1 MGNLLAAYG
10 LGEALWTVF
19 VIFFL
24 VIFLMIL
31 FSIFGD
37 LFRDHEMGGGAKAV
51 WVLALILFTPLA
63 ALIYLIVRGGGM
75 AKRQMEAQ
83 AKAQK
88 DFNQY
93 VQEVAGSSAT
103 TTPAE
108 QIAQAKQLL
117 DAGTISQEEFDSIKS
132 KALG

>member
-75 AKRQMEAQ
+75 AKRAQAAQVEAQ
-83 AKAQK
+83 QQFDDYVKQTAGGSAAEIAKAK
-88 DFNQY
+88 
-93 VQEVAGSSAT
+93 E
-103 TTPAE
+103 
-108 QIAQAKQLL
+108 LL
-117 DAGTISQEEFDSIKS
+117 DAGTITQAEFDSIKS

>member
-37 LFRDHEMGGGAKAV
+37 LFRDHEMGGGAKAL
-51 WVLALILFTPLA
+51 WVLALILFTPLT

-75 AKRQMEAQ
+75 AKRAQAAQAEAQ
-83 AKAQK
+83 QQFDDYVKQTAGGSAAEIAKAK
-88 DFNQY
+88 
-93 VQEVAGSSAT
+93 E
-103 TTPAE
+103 
-108 QIAQAKQLL
+108 LL

-132 KALG
+132 KALS

>member
-1 MGNLLAAYG
+1 MGNLLATYG

-37 LFRDHEMGGGAKAV
+37 LFRDHEMSGFAKAI

-75 AKRQMEAQ
+75 AKRAQAAQAEAQ
-83 AKAQK
+83 QQFDDYVKQTAGGSAAEIAKAK
-88 DFNQY
+88 
-93 VQEVAGSSAT
+93 E
-103 TTPAE
+103 
-108 QIAQAKQLL
+108 LL

>member
-37 LFRDHEMGGGAKAV
+37 LFRDHEMGGGAKAL

-75 AKRQMEAQ
+75 AKRAQAAQVEAQ
-83 AKAQK
+83 QQFDDYVKQTAGGSAAEIAKAK
-88 DFNQY
+88 
-93 VQEVAGSSAT
+93 E
-103 TTPAE
+103 
-108 QIAQAKQLL
+108 LL

-132 KALG
+132 KALS

>member
-1 MGNLLAAYG
+1 MGNLLATYG

-37 LFRDHEMGGGAKAV
+37 LFRDHEMGGFAKAM

-75 AKRQMEAQ
+75 AKRAQAAQAEAQ
-83 AKAQK
+83 QQFDDYVKQTAGGSAAEIAKAK
-88 DFNQY
+88 D
-93 VQEVAGSSAT
+93 
-103 TTPAE
+103 
-108 QIAQAKQLL
+108 LL
-117 DAGTISQEEFDSIKS
+117 DAGTISQEEFDAIKA
-132 KALG
+132 KALS

>member
-24 VIFLMIL
+24 VMFLMIL

-75 AKRQMEAQ
+75 AKRAQAAQVEAQ
-83 AKAQK
+83 QQFDDYVKQTAGGSAAEIAKAK
-88 DFNQY
+88 
-93 VQEVAGSSAT
+93 E
-103 TTPAE
+103 
-108 QIAQAKQLL
+108 LL
-117 DAGTISQEEFDSIKS
+117 DAGTISQQEFDSIKA

>member
-1 MGNLLAAYG
+1 MGNLLASDYPLAG
-10 LGEALWTVF
+10 ALWTVF

-37 LFRDHEMGGGAKAV
+37 LFRDHEMGGFAKAM

-75 AKRQMEAQ
+75 AKRAQAAQAEAQ
-83 AKAQK
+83 QQFDDYVKQTAGGSAAEIAKAK
-88 DFNQY
+88 
-93 VQEVAGSSAT
+93 E
-103 TTPAE
+103 
-108 QIAQAKQLL
+108 LL

>member
-37 LFRDHEMGGGAKAV
+37 LFRDHEMSGVAKAL

-75 AKRQMEAQ
+75 AKRAQAAQIEAQ
-83 AKAQK
+83 KEFDDYVKQTAGGSAAEIAKAK
-88 DFNQY
+88 
-93 VQEVAGSSAT
+93 E
-103 TTPAE
+103 
-108 QIAQAKQLL
+108 LL
-117 DAGTISQEEFDSIKS
+117 DAGTISQEEFDSIKA

>member
-37 LFRDHEMGGGAKAV
+37 LFRDLEMSGVAKAL

-75 AKRQMEAQ
+75 AKRAQAAQIEAQ
-83 AKAQK
+83 KEFDDYVKQTAGGSAAEIAKAK
-88 DFNQY
+88 
-93 VQEVAGSSAT
+93 E
-103 TTPAE
+103 
-108 QIAQAKQLL
+108 LL
-117 DAGTISQEEFDSIKS
+117 DAGTISQEEFDSIKA

>member
-37 LFRDHEMGGGAKAV
+37 LFRDHEMGGGAKAL

-75 AKRQMEAQ
+75 AKRAQAAQAEAQ
-83 AKAQK
+83 QQFDDYVKQTAGGSAAEIAKAK
-88 DFNQY
+88 
-93 VQEVAGSSAT
+93 E
-103 TTPAE
+103 
-108 QIAQAKQLL
+108 LL
-117 DAGTISQEEFDSIKS
+117 DSGTISQEEFDSIKA
-132 KALG
+132 KALS

>member
-1 MGNLLAAYG
+1 MGNLLASYG

-37 LFRDHEMGGGAKAV
+37 LFRDHEMGGGAKAL

-75 AKRQMEAQ
+75 AKRAQAAQAEAQ
-83 AKAQK
+83 QQFDDYVKQTAGGSAAEIAKAK
-88 DFNQY
+88 
-93 VQEVAGSSAT
+93 E
-103 TTPAE
+103 
-108 QIAQAKQLL
+108 LL

>member
-75 AKRQMEAQ
+75 AKRAQAAQIEAQ
-83 AKAQK
+83 QQFDDYVKQTAGGSAAEIAKAK
-88 DFNQY
+88 
-93 VQEVAGSSAT
+93 E
-103 TTPAE
+103 
-108 QIAQAKQLL
+108 LL
-117 DAGTISQEEFDSIKS
+117 DAGTITQAEFDSIKS
-132 KALG
+132 KALS

>member
-1 MGNLLAAYG
+1 MGNLLATYG

-37 LFRDHEMGGGAKAV
+37 LFRDHEMGGVAKAL

-75 AKRQMEAQ
+75 AKRAQAAQAEAQ
-83 AKAQK
+83 QQFDDYVKQTAGGSAAEIAKAK
-88 DFNQY
+88 
-93 VQEVAGSSAT
+93 E
-103 TTPAE
+103 
-108 QIAQAKQLL
+108 LL

>member
-24 VIFLMIL
+24 VMFLMIL

-51 WVLALILFTPLA
+51 WVLALILFTPLT

-75 AKRQMEAQ
+75 AKRAQAAQVEAQ
-83 AKAQK
+83 QQFDDYVKQTAGGSAAEIAKAK
-88 DFNQY
+88 
-93 VQEVAGSSAT
+93 E
-103 TTPAE
+103 
-108 QIAQAKQLL
+108 LL
-117 DAGTISQEEFDSIKS
+117 DAGTISQQEFDSIKA

>member
-1 MGNLLAAYG
+1 MGNLLATYG

-37 LFRDHEMGGGAKAV
+37 LFRDHEMGGVAKAL

-75 AKRQMEAQ
+75 AKRAQAAQAEAQ
-83 AKAQK
+83 QQFDDYVRQTAGGSAAEIAKAK
-88 DFNQY
+88 
-93 VQEVAGSSAT
+93 E
-103 TTPAE
+103 
-108 QIAQAKQLL
+108 LL
-117 DAGTISQEEFDSIKS
+117 DAGTISQEEFDSIKA

>member
-75 AKRQMEAQ
+75 AKRAQAAQVEAQ
-83 AKAQK
+83 QQFDDYVKQTAGGSAAEIAKAK
-88 DFNQY
+88 
-93 VQEVAGSSAT
+93 E
-103 TTPAE
+103 
-108 QIAQAKQLL
+108 LL

-132 KALG
+132 KALS

>member
-24 VIFLMIL
+24 VMFLMIL

-37 LFRDHEMGGGAKAV
+37 LFRDHEMGGGAKAL

-75 AKRQMEAQ
+75 AKRAQAAQAEAQ
-83 AKAQK
+83 QQF
-88 DFNQY
+88 DDY
-93 VQEVAGSSAT
+93 VKQTAGGSA
-103 TTPAE
+103 AE
-108 QIAQAKQLL
+108 IAQAKELL
-117 DAGTISQEEFDSIKS
+117 DAGTITQAEFDSIKS

>member
-1 MGNLLAAYG
+1 MGNLLATYG

-37 LFRDHEMGGGAKAV
+37 LFRDHEMGGFAKAM

-75 AKRQMEAQ
+75 AKRAQAAQAEAQ
-83 AKAQK
+83 QQFDDYVKQTAGGSAAEIAKAK
-88 DFNQY
+88 
-93 VQEVAGSSAT
+93 E
-103 TTPAE
+103 
-108 QIAQAKQLL
+108 LL

>member
-1 MGNLLAAYG
+1 MGNLLATYG
-10 LGEALWTVF
+10 LGEALWSIF

-37 LFRDHEMGGGAKAV
+37 LFRDHEMGGFAKAM

-75 AKRQMEAQ
+75 AKRSQAAQAEAQ
-83 AKAQK
+83 QQFDAYVKQTAGGSAAEIAKAK
-88 DFNQY
+88 
-93 VQEVAGSSAT
+93 E
-103 TTPAE
+103 
-108 QIAQAKQLL
+108 LL
-117 DAGTISQEEFDSIKS
+117 DAGTISQEEFDGIKS

>member
-37 LFRDHEMGGGAKAV
+37 LFRDHEMGGGAKAL

-75 AKRQMEAQ
+75 AKRAQAAQAEAQ
-83 AKAQK
+83 QQFDDYVKQTAGGSAAEIAKAK
-88 DFNQY
+88 
-93 VQEVAGSSAT
+93 E
-103 TTPAE
+103 
-108 QIAQAKQLL
+108 LL
-117 DAGTISQEEFDSIKS
+117 DAGTISQEEFDSIKA
-132 KALG
+132 KALS

>member
-1 MGNLLAAYG
+1 MGNLLASYG

-24 VIFLMIL
+24 VMFLMIL

-75 AKRQMEAQ
+75 AKRAQAAQVEAQ
-83 AKAQK
+83 QQFDDYVKQTAGGSAAEIAKAK
-88 DFNQY
+88 
-93 VQEVAGSSAT
+93 E
-103 TTPAE
+103 
-108 QIAQAKQLL
+108 LL
-117 DAGTISQEEFDSIKS
+117 DAGTISQEEFDGIKS

>member
-1 MGNLLAAYG
+1 MGNLLATYG

-24 VIFLMIL
+24 VMFLMIL

-37 LFRDHEMGGGAKAV
+37 LFRDHEMGGFAKAM

-75 AKRQMEAQ
+75 AKRAQAAQAEAQ
-83 AKAQK
+83 QQFDDYVKQTAGGSAAEIAKAK
-88 DFNQY
+88 
-93 VQEVAGSSAT
+93 E
-103 TTPAE
+103 
-108 QIAQAKQLL
+108 LL

>member
-37 LFRDHEMGGGAKAV
+37 LFRDHEMSGGAKAL

-75 AKRQMEAQ
+75 AKRAQAAQAEAQ
-83 AKAQK
+83 KEFDDYVKQTAGGSAAEIAKAK
-88 DFNQY
+88 
-93 VQEVAGSSAT
+93 E
-103 TTPAE
+103 
-108 QIAQAKQLL
+108 LL
-117 DAGTISQEEFDSIKS
+117 DAGTISQEEFDSIKA

>member
-24 VIFLMIL
+24 VMFLMIL

-37 LFRDHEMGGGAKAV
+37 LFRDHEMGGGAKAL
-51 WVLALILFTPLA
+51 WVLALILFTPLT

-75 AKRQMEAQ
+75 AKRAQAAQAEAQ
-83 AKAQK
+83 QQFDDYVKQTAGGSAAEIAKAK
-88 DFNQY
+88 
-93 VQEVAGSSAT
+93 E
-103 TTPAE
+103 
-108 QIAQAKQLL
+108 LL

-132 KALG
+132 KALS

>member
-37 LFRDHEMGGGAKAV
+37 LFRDHEMGGGAKAL

-75 AKRQMEAQ
+75 AKRAQAAQAEAQ
-83 AKAQK
+83 QQFDDYVKQTAGGSAAEIAKAK
-88 DFNQY
+88 
-93 VQEVAGSSAT
+93 E
-103 TTPAE
+103 
-108 QIAQAKQLL
+108 LL

-132 KALG
+132 KALS

>member
-1 MGNLLAAYG
+1 MGNLLATYG

-37 LFRDHEMGGGAKAV
+37 LFRDHEMSGGAKAA
-51 WVLALILFTPLA
+51 WVLALIFFTPLA

-75 AKRQMEAQ
+75 AKRAQAAQAEAQ
-83 AKAQK
+83 QQFDDYVKQTAGGSAAEIAKAK
-88 DFNQY
+88 
-93 VQEVAGSSAT
+93 E
-103 TTPAE
+103 
-108 QIAQAKQLL
+108 LL

>member
-37 LFRDHEMGGGAKAV
+37 LFRDHEMGGGAKAL

-75 AKRQMEAQ
+75 AKRAQAAQAEAQ
-83 AKAQK
+83 KEFDDYVKQTAGGSAAEIAKAK
-88 DFNQY
+88 
-93 VQEVAGSSAT
+93 E
-103 TTPAE
+103 
-108 QIAQAKQLL
+108 LL
-117 DAGTISQEEFDSIKS
+117 DAGTISQEEFDSIKA

>member
-24 VIFLMIL
+24 VMFLMIL

-51 WVLALILFTPLA
+51 WVLALILFTPLT

-75 AKRQMEAQ
+75 AKRAQAAQVEAQ
-83 AKAQK
+83 QQFDDYVKQTAGGSAAEIAKAK
-88 DFNQY
+88 
-93 VQEVAGSSAT
+93 E
-103 TTPAE
+103 
-108 QIAQAKQLL
+108 LL
-117 DAGTISQEEFDSIKS
+117 DAGTISQEEFDSIKA

>member
-37 LFRDHEMGGGAKAV
+37 LFRDHEMGGGAKAL

-75 AKRQMEAQ
+75 AKRAQAAQAEAQ
-83 AKAQK
+83 QQFDDYVKQTAGGSAAEIAKAK
-88 DFNQY
+88 
-93 VQEVAGSSAT
+93 E
-103 TTPAE
+103 
-108 QIAQAKQLL
+108 LL
-117 DAGTISQEEFDSIKS
+117 DAGTITQAEFDSIKS

>member
-24 VIFLMIL
+24 VMFLMIL

-37 LFRDHEMGGGAKAV
+37 LFRDHEMGGGAKAL

-75 AKRQMEAQ
+75 AKRAQAAQAEAQ
-83 AKAQK
+83 QQFDDYVKQTAGGSAAEIAKAK
-88 DFNQY
+88 
-93 VQEVAGSSAT
+93 E
-103 TTPAE
+103 
-108 QIAQAKQLL
+108 LL

-132 KALG
+132 KALS

>member
-1 MGNLLAAYG
+1 MGNLLATYG
-10 LGEALWTVF
+10 LGEALWSIF

-37 LFRDHEMGGGAKAV
+37 LFRDHEMGGFAKAM

-75 AKRQMEAQ
+75 AKRSQAAQAEAQ
-83 AKAQK
+83 QQFDAYVKQTAGGSAAEIEKAKA
-88 DFNQY
+88 
-93 VQEVAGSSAT
+93 
-103 TTPAE
+103 
-108 QIAQAKQLL
+108 LL

>member
-24 VIFLMIL
+24 VMFLMIL

-37 LFRDHEMGGGAKAV
+37 LFRDHEMGGGAKAL

-75 AKRQMEAQ
+75 AKRAQAAQVEAQ
-83 AKAQK
+83 QQFDDYVKQTAGGSAAEIAKAK
-88 DFNQY
+88 
-93 VQEVAGSSAT
+93 E
-103 TTPAE
+103 
-108 QIAQAKQLL
+108 LL

-132 KALG
+132 KALS

>member
-1 MGNLLAAYG
+1 MGNLLASDYPLAG
-10 LGEALWTVF
+10 ALWTVF

-37 LFRDHEMGGGAKAV
+37 LFRDHEMSGVAKAI

-75 AKRQMEAQ
+75 AKRAQAAQAEAQ
-83 AKAQK
+83 QQFDDYVKQTAGGSAAEIAKAK
-88 DFNQY
+88 
-93 VQEVAGSSAT
+93 E
-103 TTPAE
+103 
-108 QIAQAKQLL
+108 LL

>member
-24 VIFLMIL
+24 VMFLMIL

-51 WVLALILFTPLA
+51 WVLALILFTPLT

-75 AKRQMEAQ
+75 AKRAQAAQVEAQ
-83 AKAQK
+83 QQFDDYVKQTAGGSAAEIAKAK
-88 DFNQY
+88 
-93 VQEVAGSSAT
+93 E
-103 TTPAE
+103 
-108 QIAQAKQLL
+108 LL

-132 KALG
+132 KALS

>member
-37 LFRDHEMGGGAKAV
+37 LFRDHEMGGGAKAL

-75 AKRQMEAQ
+75 AKRAQAAQVEAQ
-83 AKAQK
+83 QQF
-88 DFNQY
+88 DDY
-93 VQEVAGSSAT
+93 VKQTAGGSA
-103 TTPAE
+103 AE
-108 QIAQAKQLL
+108 IAQAKELL
-117 DAGTISQEEFDSIKS
+117 DAGTITQEEFDSIKS